1 MPHRLGDPADRF
13 AARRGCSAVGRAVL
27 VTGSGDYVGGVH
39 PPADERP
46 RPGGPNARPPGTVR
60 IGQVAGVD
68 ILVRASWLLIALII
82 AVLLGP
88 RIQEAAPGLG
98 GALSYLAGLVF
109 AVLLYLSV
117 LLHELS
123 HALAAKAFKLPVRSV
138 TLHFLGGVTEIEG
151 EPQTPAREFVVSVVG
166 PLTSLAVGVATL
178 FAAFVTPEGSL
189 VRLMLD
195 GLAGANIIVGAL
207 NLVPGLPLDGGRILR
222 ALVWWVTRKP
232 HLGSTVA
239 GWSGRGV
246 AVLAVASPLLLQQFG
261 VIEPQVIDYALAVVI
276 GLFLWQGATQA
287 LMSAKI
293 RSRLPA
299 LKARGLARRAI
310 AVPADLPLAEGLR
323 RAQGEQA
330 GAMVVVT
337 GSGRPSGVVNEAAVT
352 ATPPERRPWV
362 TCAAVAR
369 DLSPGL
375 LLDADL
381 DGENLLRAMQ
391 ATPATEYV
399 LVEGNGDVYGVLA
412 TSDVDAAFTRA

>member
-1 MPHRLGDPADRF
+1 
-13 AARRGCSAVGRAVL
+13 VL
-27 VTGSGDYVGGVH
+27 VTGSADYVGGVH

-46 RPGGPNARPPGTVR
+46 RPGGPDARPPGTVR

-88 RIQEAAPGLG
+88 RIEEAAPGL

-166 PLTSLAVGVATL
+166 PLTSLAVGFATL
-178 FAAFVTPEGSL
+178 FVAFVTPEGSL

-246 AVLAVASPLLLQQFG
+246 AVLALASPLLLQQFG
-261 VIEPQVIDYALAVVI
+261 VIEPRLIDYALAVVV

-310 AVPADLPLAEGLR
+310 AVPPDLPLSEGLR
-323 RAQGEQA
+323 RAQGAQA

-352 ATPPERRPWV
+352 ATPQERRPWV

-369 DLSPGL
+369 DLSQGL

-399 LVEGNGDVYGVLA
+399 LVEGDGDVYGVLA
-412 TSDVDAAFTRA
+412 TSDVDAAFSRA

>member
-1 MPHRLGDPADRF
+1 M
-13 AARRGCSAVGRAVL
+13 
-27 VTGSGDYVGGVH
+27 H
-39 PPADERP
+39 PPADQGTQPGTP
-46 RPGGPNARPPGTVR
+46 RDRAPGTVR

-68 ILVRASWLLIALII
+68 ILVRASWLLVAVLI

-88 RIQEAAPGLG
+88 RIEQAMPGLG
-98 GALSYLAGLVF
+98 GLAYVAGLVF

-166 PLTSLAVGVATL
+166 PLTSLAVGG
-178 FAAFVTPEGSL
+178 AALLAALVTPDGTL
-189 VRLMLD
+189 VALMLN
-195 GLAGANIIVGAL
+195 GLAGANLIVGAL

-222 ALVWWVTRKP
+222 AVVWWVTKKP
-232 HLGSTVA
+232 HLGTTVSAWA
-239 GWSGRGV
+239 GRVV
-246 AVLAVASPLLLQQFG
+246 AVVAVAAPFLLEQSG
-261 VIEPQVIDYALAVVI
+261 VFDPRLIDYVLAGVI

-287 LMSAKI
+287 LVSAKI
-293 RSRLPA
+293 RSRLPR
-299 LKARGLARRAI
+299 LNARTMARRAI

-323 RAQGEQA
+323 RAEGAQA

-337 GSGRPSGVVNEAAVT
+337 GDGRPSAVVNEAAVT

-362 TCAAVAR
+362 SCSAVAR
-369 DLSPGL
+369 DVSPGL

-381 DGENLLRAMQ
+381 EGEALLRAMQ
-391 ATPATEYV
+391 TTPATEYV
-399 LVEGNGDVYGVLA
+399 LVEPSGDVYGVLA
-412 TSDVDAAFTRA
+412 TADVDAAFVRA

>member
-1 MPHRLGDPADRF
+1 M
-13 AARRGCSAVGRAVL
+13 
-27 VTGSGDYVGGVH
+27 
-39 PPADERP
+39 
-46 RPGGPNARPPGTVR
+46 R

-68 ILVRASWLLIALII
+68 ILVRASWLLIAVLI

-88 RIQEAAPGLG
+88 RIEQQAPGLG
-98 GALSYLAGLVF
+98 GLAYVAGLVF

-123 HALAAKAFKLPVRSV
+123 HALAARGFGLPVRSV

-166 PLTSLAVGVATL
+166 PLTSIAVGLAGL
-178 FAAFVTPEGSL
+178 LAAQVTPEDTL
-189 VRLMLD
+189 VRLMID
-195 GLAGANIIVGAL
+195 GLVWANLVVGLL

-222 ALVWWVTRKP
+222 ALVWWATKRP
-232 HLGSTVA
+232 HLATAVA

-246 AVLAVASPLLLQQFG
+246 AVLALASPLLLEQVFG
-261 VIEPQVIDYALAVVI
+261 LQPRLVDYVLGAVI

-287 LMSAKI
+287 LVTARI

-299 LKARGLARRAI
+299 LKARTLARRAI

-323 RAQGEQA
+323 RAQGAEA

-337 GSGRPSGVVNEAAVT
+337 ADARPSAVVNEAAVT
-352 ATPPERRPWV
+352 ATPQERRPWV
-362 TCAAVAR
+362 ACSAVAR
-369 DLSPGL
+369 DLRPGL

-381 DGENLLRAMQ
+381 HGERLLQAMQ
-391 ATPATEYV
+391 ATPASEYV
-399 LVEGNGDVYGVLA
+399 LLEPSGHVYGVLA
-412 TSDVDAAFTRA
+412 TADVDAAFARA

>member
-1 MPHRLGDPADRF
+1 
-13 AARRGCSAVGRAVL
+13 
-27 VTGSGDYVGGVH
+27 
-39 PPADERP
+39 
-46 RPGGPNARPPGTVR
+46 VR

-68 ILVRASWLLIALII
+68 ILVRASWLVIALLIA
-82 AVLLGP
+82 VVLGP
-88 RIQEAAPGLG
+88 EFERRVDGLEG
-98 GALSYLAGLVF
+98 WGFVAGLIF

-123 HALAAKAFKLPVRSV
+123 HALAAKAFRLPVLSV
-138 TLHFLGGVTEIEG
+138 TLHFFGGVTEIEG
-151 EPQTPAREFVVSVVG
+151 EPQTPAREFLVSVVG
-166 PLTSLAVGVATL
+166 PLTSIAVGLAALLATMNMDDATLAWSMLWGLAVTNLMVGV
-178 FAAFVTPEGSL
+178 
-189 VRLMLD
+189 
-195 GLAGANIIVGAL
+195 L
-207 NLVPGLPLDGGRILR
+207 NLLPGLPLDGGRILR
-222 ALVWWVTRKP
+222 ALVWGVTKKP

-246 AVLAVASPLLLQQFG
+246 AVLAVASPLLLEQFG
-261 VIEPQVIDYALAVVI
+261 VIEPRLIDFALAVVI

-299 LKARGLARRAI
+299 LKARSLARRAI

-323 RAQGEQA
+323 RARGAQA
-330 GAMVVVT
+330 GAMVVAT
-337 GSGRPSGVVNEAAVT
+337 GSGLPSAVVNEAAVT
-352 ATPPERRPWV
+352 ATPSERRPWV
-362 TCAAVAR
+362 TCSAVAR

-381 DGENLLRAMQ
+381 DGESLLRAMQ

>member
-1 MPHRLGDPADRF
+1 M
-13 AARRGCSAVGRAVL
+13 
-27 VTGSGDYVGGVH
+27 H
-39 PPADERP
+39 PPADERS

-68 ILVRASWLLIALII
+68 ILVRASWLLIALLI

-88 RIQEAAPGLG
+88 RIEEAAPGLG
-98 GALSYLAGLVF
+98 GLAYLAGLVF

-151 EPQTPAREFVVSVVG
+151 EPQTPTREFVVSVVG
-166 PLTSLAVGVATL
+166 PLTSIAVGFAAL
-178 FAAFVTPEGSL
+178 FAAFITPEGTL
-189 VRLMLD
+189 VQMMFG
-195 GLAGANIIVGAL
+195 GLAWANLIVGAL

-222 ALVWWVTRKP
+222 ALVWGVTKKP

-246 AVLAVASPLLLQQFG
+246 AVLAVASPLLLEQFG
-261 VIEPQVIDYALAVVI
+261 VIEPRLIDFALAVVI

-299 LKARGLARRAI
+299 LKARSLARRAI

-323 RAQGEQA
+323 RARGAQA
-330 GAMVVVT
+330 GAMVVAT
-337 GSGRPSGVVNEAAVT
+337 GSGLPSAVVNEAAVT
-352 ATPPERRPWV
+352 ATPSERRPWV
-362 TCAAVAR
+362 TCSAVAR

-381 DGENLLRAMQ
+381 DGESLLRAMQ